1 MKLTQL
7 SKYLLTIAGTAL
19 IIANFIPVQLNA
31 VWQFNVILS
40 VTLGNAIVITT
51 IDHRLDWKLIRFIAE
66 NHMLFLVLSLIISVS
81 CGLLMSPTSVYS
93 IGLYVI
99 RIVTT
104 AHALFGCL
112 LGAIF
117 FLAENEALERM
128 LAQMSKRWESIVEN
142 KIKPLF
148 VEK

>member
-66 NHMLFLVLSLIISVS
+66 NHMLFLVL
-81 CGLLMSPTSVYS
+81 
-93 IGLYVI
+93 
-99 RIVTT
+99 
-104 AHALFGCL
+104 
-112 LGAIF
+112 
-117 FLAENEALERM
+117 
-128 LAQMSKRWESIVEN
+128 
-142 KIKPLF
+142 
-148 VEK
+148 